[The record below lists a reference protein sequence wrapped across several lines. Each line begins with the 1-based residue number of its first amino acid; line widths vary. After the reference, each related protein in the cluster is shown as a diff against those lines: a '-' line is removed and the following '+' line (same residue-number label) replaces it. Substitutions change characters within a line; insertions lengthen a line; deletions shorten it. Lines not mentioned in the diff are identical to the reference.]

1 MLPDKKSTS
10 FTWLQGVRS
19 DQGTAT
25 ERMALNDE
33 NAMEIES
40 PKAPPLPKDDESPVA
55 KENKPRRGK
64 KMTRMGA
71 SSLLRRA
78 PTSGLM
84 YQYMEQDLPE
94 EDEPGSSN
102 AGGDNISDTSKGS
115 TSSSFSIGR
124 KLNKT
129 IRDVRVSIG
138 NLSQVQ
144 IDSSVNFGLCAFTS
158 FV

>member
-10 FTWLQGVRS
+10 FTWLQGVRR

-25 ERMALNDE
+25 EKMVLNDE

-40 PKAPPLPKDDESPVA
+40 PKAPPLLPKDEASPSPVA

-78 PTSGLM
+78 PNSGLM

-94 EDEPGSSN
+94 EDEPGSGN

-138 NLSQVQ
+138 NLSQV
-144 IDSSVNFGLCAFTS
+144 NTGGTKT
-158 FV
+158 